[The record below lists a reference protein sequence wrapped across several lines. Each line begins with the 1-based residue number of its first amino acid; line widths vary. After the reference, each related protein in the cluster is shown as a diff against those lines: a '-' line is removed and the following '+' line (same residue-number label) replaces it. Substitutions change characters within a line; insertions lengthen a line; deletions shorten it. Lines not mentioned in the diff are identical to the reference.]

1 MAQRTRALSYM
12 VLGMVALSACSDS
25 VLFDD
30 KTKIG
35 VPPPG
40 GPVPGGPG
48 GPMQGAP
55 NNGGPNDFGP
65 NAGDG
70 SYGNDGNGGYGPGNG
85 GGFGNGNGGGYG
97 NNGGFVNGGTYNG
110 NNGGGY
116 NNGGSN
122 GYNGPVNGG
131 GYNKGGYNGAP
142 NNGGYN
148 NGGRGGSVNNGGNFG
163 GIQAPVGVQAPV
175 GGGLYSRNM
184 TLELDPNADL
194 REEDIFEI
202 LFKGQTVDPYKVQR
216 LGGRIQLKAMVR
228 QERVEAAG
236 RDSDGRAF
244 VRMRLY
250 FVMNLDKES
259 TLTRDFANGPEVVL
273 SRVRGDK
280 GRWQDRMEGR
290 LKAADGRGDELEIRA
305 TRDAVN
311 NRDLELSR
319 PWSGE
324 IFVVRNGK
332 SLRLGR
338 FNGILQELKE

>member
-1 MAQRTRALSYM
+1 MAQRLYSLTYM
-12 VLGMVALSACSDS
+12 VFGIVALSACSDS
-25 VLFDD
+25 VLFED
-30 KTKIG
+30 KTKMG

-40 GPVPGGPG
+40 PIAGPNGGTVPGGPTN
-48 GPMQGAP
+48 GPT
-55 NNGGPNDFGP
+55 DLGP

-70 SYGNDGNGGYGPGNG
+70 NYGNGGYGNG
-85 GGFGNGNGGGYG
+85 GGNFVNGGNYNNGGNNGGGYS
-97 NNGGFVNGGTYNG
+97 NGGSNGYT
-110 NNGGGY
+110 GGGY
-116 NNGGSN
+116 NNGGHQGGPSN
-122 GYNGPVNGG
+122 GYNNGG
-131 GYNKGGYNGAP
+131 YKGGP
-142 NNGGYN
+142 NNGGYSNGNYN
-148 NGGRGGSVNNGGNFG
+148 NGRGGKNNGDFG
-163 GIQAPVGVQAPV
+163 GIVAPV
-175 GGGLYSRNM
+175 GGGTFSRNM

-194 REEDIFEI
+194 SEEDVFDV

-250 FVMNLDKES
+250 FVMTLDKES
-259 TLTRDFANGPEVVL
+259 TLTRDFTNGTEVVL

-305 TRDAVN
+305 TRDAVS